1 MIRLPYENYL
11 RYLITCGLNYDETS
25 ETIKELELPPCPS
38 EYWEAQFEILNEV
51 QIPNK
56 IKKCWATKGTRKPK
70 SYGKYMG
77 AIGLYEAW
85 DEDKTAFNKV
95 LDIAQDPDVSMTIG
109 ALLLRRTEKEEI
121 AAILLSKF
129 SINIPPSISSL
140 YEKYFFQVAIM
151 SRAAW
156 KVFLGHQEGF
166 TKKVYYL
173 ALSGKDM
180 KMRAELGLP
189 NRISVSEHYQQLHIQ
204 AIERFKT
211 LMETNSPDADAM
223 ALKWA
228 TLAMSSGDKYE
239 KLKLGDA
246 SDFGKDLQMEF
257 EYIDTN
263 FPGIGESDLD
273 QVQANID
280 TGEAKDHHE
289 PIPLSSNP
297 IKEDAD

>member
-11 RYLITCGLNYDETS
+11 RFLITCGLNYDETA
-25 ETIKELELPPCPS
+25 EKIKELELSPCPS
-38 EYWEAQFEILNEV
+38 EYWDAQFEILNEV
-51 QIPNK
+51 KLPNK
-56 IKKCWATKGTRKPK
+56 IKKCWATKDTRKPK
-70 SYGKYMG
+70 NYGKYMG

-85 DEDKTAFNKV
+85 SEDKTSFNKV
-95 LDIAQDPDVSMTIG
+95 LDIVQDDDVSLTIG

-121 AAILLSKF
+121 AAVLLAKF
-129 SINIPPSISSL
+129 SMNIPPPISSL
-140 YEKYFFQVAIM
+140 YEKYFFQVSIM
-151 SRAAW
+151 SRASW
-156 KVFLGHQEGF
+156 KVFLNTHEGF
-166 TKKVYYL
+166 EKKIYYL
-173 ALSGKDM
+173 ALSGKDL

-211 LMETNSPDADAM
+211 LMDTNSPEADAM

-228 TLAMSSGDKYE
+228 SLAMSSGDKYE

-257 EYIDTN
+257 EYINTD

-273 QVQANID
+273 QIQDNID
-280 TGEAKDHHE
+280 TGEAKDKHE
-289 PIPLSSNP
+289 PIPLSANP